1 MPVYKGRYMYVYK
14 GVCYFKLY
22 CEYRDSETLG
32 YISSIHP
39 FSLFLKRLKDGRG
52 GRMKRKGG
60 MMKGGEGN
68 GGRIKERKVNGKR
81 IKGRKGK

>member
-1 MPVYKGRYMYVYK
+1 MYIKASVILNYTENTAIQK
-14 GVCYFKLY
+14 HWF
-22 CEYRDSETLG
+22 
-32 YISSIHP
+32 ISSFHP
-39 FSLFLKRLKDGRG
+39 FSLFSKRLKDGRG

-60 MMKGGEGN
+60 MMKVGEGN